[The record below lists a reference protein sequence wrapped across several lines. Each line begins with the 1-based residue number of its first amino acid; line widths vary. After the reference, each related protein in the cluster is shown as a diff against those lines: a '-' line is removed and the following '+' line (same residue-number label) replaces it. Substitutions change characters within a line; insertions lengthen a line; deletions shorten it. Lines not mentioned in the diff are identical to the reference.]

1 MHSSARRYVFSG
13 ARASLAALCLGSL
26 LFVDMASAQTTP
38 ELDSARRLFTQAY
51 AQEEAG
57 DYSVAL
63 EKFRQVQQ
71 VKDTAVTR
79 FRIASCL
86 EKLKRYSEAY
96 RAFLAAAT
104 LAQENAKDREVAIEA
119 RQRMT
124 LLEKQIAFVSFTG
137 WETGT
142 TGSLDALA
150 LANSTDA
157 QSVPIDSG
165 HHEVRFSNATGRWSM
180 SFDVAAGSRQ
190 SFAIPTNLAAAPA
203 SNPVEKPMVTP
214 STPTSRL
221 ALAPEDSAPK
231 ATNTLGIASTIAGG
245 VLLSSSVVFFILRQ
259 SKISTISEQ
268 CPDYR
273 CPISRSDEIEGY
285 RSTATTWTALS
296 IGTGIVGAG
305 ALGFGLW
312 SLLRG
317 GTTSEKHEV
326 TSLEPWLSTQGGG
339 LRGQF

>member
-1 MHSSARRYVFSG
+1 MHSRARRYDFSG
-13 ARASLAALCLGSL
+13 ATPSWAALCAGLL
-26 LFVDMASAQTTP
+26 LFARMASAQTTP
-38 ELDSARRLFTQAY
+38 ELDAARRLFTQAY

-57 DYSVAL
+57 DFAVAL
-63 EKFRQVQQ
+63 EKFRQVQL

-96 RAFLAAAT
+96 RTFLAAAT
-104 LAQENAKDREVAIEA
+104 LAQENPKDREIATES

-124 LLEKQIAFVSFTG
+124 LLERQIAFVSFTG
-137 WETGT
+137 WEPGT
-142 TGSLDALA
+142 TGSLDALT
-150 LANSTDA
+150 LANATEA
-157 QSVPIDSG
+157 QSVPIDAG

-180 SFDVAAGSRQ
+180 SFDAASGSRQ
-190 SFAIPTNLAAAPA
+190 SFEIPKNLAAAPA
-203 SNPVEKPMVTP
+203 SNPVERPVVAP
-214 STPTSRL
+214 SPLAAPLVAPTDNTPT
-221 ALAPEDSAPK
+221 
-231 ATNTLGIASTIAGG
+231 ATNTLGIASTITGG
-245 VLLSSSVVFFILRQ
+245 VLISSSVVFFILRQ
-259 SKISTISEQ
+259 SKISTIAEQ

-273 CPISRSDEIEGY
+273 CPRSRSDEIEGY

-317 GTTSEKHEV
+317 STSEKQNAAAI
-326 TSLEPWLSTQGGG
+326 EPWMGVQGGG